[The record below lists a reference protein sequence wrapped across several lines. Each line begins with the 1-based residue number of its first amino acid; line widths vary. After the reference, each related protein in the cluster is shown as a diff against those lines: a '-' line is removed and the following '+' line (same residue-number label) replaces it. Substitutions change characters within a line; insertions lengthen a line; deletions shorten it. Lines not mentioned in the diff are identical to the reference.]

1 MTKSQKARN
10 VVSLM
15 KDKDNNIIPEK
26 HLQQLISDSGRLENI
41 ERHFRALLENADT
54 LNILFDRVGEEVADD

>member
-1 MTKSQKARN
+1 MTKSEKARN

-15 KDKDNNIIPEK
+15 KDKENNIIPAE
-26 HLQQLISDSGRLENI
+26 HLQQLISDSARLENI

-54 LNILFDRVGEEVADD
+54 LNILFNRVGEEVAND